1 MTRILLASRN
11 AKKLAELRR
20 ILAPELPALE
30 VLGLDDVPAYDE
42 VPETGAT
49 FADNALIKA
58 REGFAHTGLPT
69 VADDSGLTVDALNG
83 MPGVL
88 SARWSGKHGDD
99 EANLQLVLGQLGD
112 TPDERRG
119 AAFVCAVAF
128 VDSAGEV
135 VVDGRM
141 PGQLIR
147 DPRGSNGFGYDPI
160 FVPTGY
166 ELTSA
171 ELAAEEKDAISHRGQ
186 ALRALV
192 PHLINRPGLTAE
204 SEESR

>member
-1 MTRILLASRN
+1 VTRILLASRN

-160 FVPTGY
+160 FVANGHDVTFGEMDP
-166 ELTSA
+166 A
-171 ELAAEEKDAISHRGQ
+171 EKHAISHRADAFRKLVK
-186 ALRALV
+186 ALK
-192 PHLINRPGLTAE
+192 
-204 SEESR
+204 